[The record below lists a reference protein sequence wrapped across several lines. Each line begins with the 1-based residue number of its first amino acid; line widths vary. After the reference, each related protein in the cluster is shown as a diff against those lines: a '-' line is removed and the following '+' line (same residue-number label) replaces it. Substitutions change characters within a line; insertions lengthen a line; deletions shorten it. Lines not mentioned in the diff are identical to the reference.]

1 MCMSAVYIYI
11 YNMCSIITV
20 GAERSKEKP
29 GLSAVIWGLRFVD
42 WVRARVESGLRLGLG
57 AIL

>member
-1 MCMSAVYIYI
+1 
-11 YNMCSIITV
+11 MCSIITV